1 MQDYTYN
8 HLYRYIGPVLLF
20 DRVIASEWSGE
31 TKAPTARKAK
41 SNLIYQFKKQSNRL
55 PSSRITLP
63 GEIKMVN

>member
-20 DRVIASEWSGE
+20 DKIIASEWTGE

-41 SNLIYQFKKQSNRL
+41 SNLIYQFKKQQTPEQQNHIAGRNQN
-55 PSSRITLP
+55 
-63 GEIKMVN
+63 G

>member
-41 SNLIYQFKKQSNRL
+41 SN
-55 PSSRITLP
+55 
-63 GEIKMVN
+63 GM